1 MQIARYGVLV
11 AALAALAFPTTTVAI
26 DNWSVGAGV
35 GTTGYGGSVSYRFH
49 ENLAVSAG
57 YSGFTYDGLDYETDE
72 ADYEGEFDVDAYGL
86 TLDYFPFAGRFF
98 LSAGAVR
105 PDIAMGVVGR
115 PKDGQEYE
123 FNGQTYTSEDVGTL
137 KGEVVLGDSIQPYL
151 GLGWRG
157 SHQPGFGL
165 YGQVGVFLTDAK
177 VDLSATGAA
186 ASNEQL
192 QRDLQQEEDDLQED
206 VDELSIYP
214 VAVVGIEY
222 TF

>member
-1 MQIARYGVLV
+1 MRFINHAVMAGALV
-11 AALAALAFPTTTVAI
+11 ALSVPAGAVAA

-49 ENLAVSAG
+49 DNLALSAG
-57 YSGFTYDGLDYETDE
+57 YSGFTYDGLDYESDD
-72 ADYEGEFDVDAYGL
+72 ADYEGDFDVDVYGL

-105 PDIAMGVVGR
+105 PDIAMSVVGR
-115 PKDGQEYE
+115 PKAGQSYE
-123 FNGQTYTSEDVGTL
+123 FNGETYTSDEVGTL
-137 KGEVVLGDSIQPYL
+137 EGDVVLGDSIQPYL

-157 SHQPGFGL
+157 SHKPGFGL
-165 YGQVGVFLTDAK
+165 FGQVGVFLTDAE
-177 VDLSATGAA
+177 VNLRATGAA
-186 ASNEQL
+186 ADPGLRE
-192 QRDLQQEEDDLQED
+192 DLQQEEDDLQDD
-206 VDELSIYP
+206 VDEFSVYP